1 MDRRTNKKIFQCVI
15 PGKEKIMKITCRNC
29 DGEIETV
36 EIKKIEVYQGADGD
50 FEAKAILE
58 DGDYFLL
65 FGKRLGNVKIED

>member
-1 MDRRTNKKIFQCVI
+1 
-15 PGKEKIMKITCRNC
+15 MKITCKNC

-36 EIKKIEVYQGADGD
+36 EIKQFEVCQGVDGD

-65 FGKRLGNVKIED
+65 FGERLGTVKIEE